1 VTIVYIRTNRSA
13 SGNGRRAATL
23 GSSILNAAL
32 GVGFLVFTLGATAA
46 TYRCEADGRV
56 TYSDKPCVGGK
67 QGTVETDDPV
77 DPADRAAAA
86 ERRRQEQAQLT
97 QFDRNRTREE
107 QQDLRALALAKKRD
121 ADIAKHTTA
130 CSKLARRARNAHDD
144 FDIAG
149 PSDQPKARLKM
160 EHADQDFA
168 ALCKH

>member
-1 VTIVYIRTNRSA
+1 VTTLASEPSEVGPAVSQRGTSVGRIVHGALVVSLLVVA
-13 SGNGRRAATL
+13 SGAA
-23 GSSILNAAL
+23 
-32 GVGFLVFTLGATAA
+32 AA
-46 TYRCEADGRV
+46 TYRCESDGRV

-121 ADIAKHTTA
+121 ADVAKHTTA

-160 EHADQDFA
+160 QHADADFE